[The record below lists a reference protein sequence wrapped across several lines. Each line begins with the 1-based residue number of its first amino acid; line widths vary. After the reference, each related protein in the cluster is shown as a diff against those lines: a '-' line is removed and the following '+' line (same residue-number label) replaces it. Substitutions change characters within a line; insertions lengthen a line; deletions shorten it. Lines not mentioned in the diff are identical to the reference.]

1 MARPTKY
8 KPNIAKKM
16 CELIESD
23 TYTVNEICK
32 MVKIAP
38 STYYEWINK
47 YTEFSDAIKKAEAAR
62 MEFFVAEAKKSLIK
76 KVQGYTVQEKQVTT
90 IGSGKYDVNGHEIP
104 KIKEQKVIDK
114 HFQPDTGAIIFT
126 LCNGDPD
133 NWKNHQRTEL
143 TGKDGKDLFEKLTDE
158 ELDAKIEDLETRLN
172 NEGSKK

>member
-1 MARPTKY
+1 MARPKKY
-8 KPNIAKKM
+8 NKKISQKI
-16 CELIESD
+16 CELIEAD
-23 TYTVNEICK
+23 TYTVNEICG
-32 MVKIAP
+32 MVQIHP
-38 STYYEWINK
+38 STYFDWVNRHP
-47 YTEFSDAIKKAEAAR
+47 EFSESIKKAEAAR
-62 MEFFVAEAKKSLIK
+62 MEFFVAEAKKSLVK

-90 IGSGKYDVNGHEIP
+90 VGSGKYDVNGNEIP